1 MRGIGSPKGGGLPI
15 CQGANI
21 SSLRDLFIA
30 AIKREEISSPPPWSG
45 SGLAGAICKD
55 FTPCKDTPRSLLV
68 CPVSRRGGGGCDLHT
83 EI

>member
-30 AIKREEISSPPPWSG
+30 AIKREEISSPPP
-45 SGLAGAICKD
+45 GLDRDWLGPSARILPLAR
-55 FTPCKDTPRSLLV
+55 TLPARY
-68 CPVSRRGGGGCDLHT
+68 
-83 EI
+83 